1 MGKLTRVG
9 YAILDSILEERGE
22 EWFHKEILNKLVD
35 GMRMKDIALSLGLP
49 SVVMLRAWI
58 EQNCAEDI
66 ALAYRARADDLE
78 WQATHEV
85 TEASMATVPLAKLR
99 ADHYMKIAGKLDRSK
114 WGEKDIGVGGSG
126 AVSFNIVI
134 GSTHPELDDKYSGKI
149 IDGKSEVVHE
159 LAEKVMEEDKVGEA
173 HG

>member
-58 EQNCAEDI
+58 EQNCADDV

-78 WQATHEV
+78 WQATQEV
-85 TEASMATVPLAKLR
+85 TEASMTTVPLAKLR

-114 WGEKDIGVGGSG
+114 WGDKENTGNGGITVVVDRAGVVSINETPGIGDRSHEI
-126 AVSFNIVI
+126 APIVI
-134 GSTHPELDDKYSGKI
+134 EHNS
-149 IDGKSEVVHE
+149 
-159 LAEKVMEEDKVGEA
+159 AEI
-173 HG
+173 

>member
-35 GMRMKDIALSLGLP
+35 GMRMKDIATSLGLP

-58 EQNCAEDI
+58 EKNCAEDI
-66 ALAYRARADDLE
+66 ALAYRARADDME
-78 WQATHEV
+78 WQATQEV

-173 HG
+173 NG